1 MIPKKYPAAELLGQL
16 VTADRDLKTRGG
28 QSLAAGTQVEIIG
41 CVGGIGGI
49 TVQTGV
55 CPECGQSSII
65 SHLKRDDLTLVEA
78 DLEKNEILR
87 EVRRTVWRLRK
98 ALDHK
103 RFVFA
108 SDVAELRDE
117 LLGTAEELKD
127 AEAKLSTL
135 EMGKV

>member
-28 QSLAAGTQVEIIG
+28 QALAAGTQVEIIG

-49 TVQTGV
+49 TVQTGT
-55 CPECGQSSII
+55 CPECGQSATV
-65 SHLKRDDLTLVEA
+65 SHLKREDLSLVETEP
-78 DLEKNEILR
+78 EKNEILR

-98 ALDHK
+98 ALEHK
-103 RFVFA
+103 RFATA
-108 SDVAELRDE
+108 SDVVELRDG
-117 LLGTAEELKD
+117 LLWTAEELKD